1 VIELR
6 GLRARSRGV
15 RSTGAVTVLRGR
27 GTRALGQRAAA
38 AQNHCLTAAAPPPAK
53 RVRPAK
59 KARAAPLKAKQ
70 KRTPPSAETVSRPV
84 EIVAA
89 APAAQ
94 AASADS
100 GGFSAT
106 PIFIAAM
113 GLAVLLLAFATVP
126 ARFVIARPVRNAL
139 VRSRI
144 EIAFT
149 GLYLLVLNCILL
161 LLLQARG

>member
-1 VIELR
+1 VVELT

-15 RSTGAVTVLRGR
+15 RSTGAVEILRGR

-38 AQNHCLTAAAPPPAK
+38 AQDHCLTAAAARSAK
-53 RVRPAK
+53 PVRPAK
-59 KARAAPLKAKQ
+59 KVRAAALKKTPT
-70 KRTPPSAETVSRPV
+70 RTPPAKTVSRPV
-84 EIVAA
+84 ETVAVASLAQSA
-89 APAAQ
+89 AT
-94 AASADS
+94 DS
-100 GGFSAT
+100 EGFSPT
-106 PIFIAAM
+106 PIFVAAM
-113 GLAVLLLAFATVP
+113 GLAVLLLGLATVP
-126 ARFVIARPVRNAL
+126 ARYVFARPVRNAL